1 MEPVD
6 WHVRFEM
13 AQPQQAT
20 ETRLAE
26 QAPEGFVCESSAL
39 VRRRSGG
46 ECWGNDHPVNI
57 RLSIPVFF
65 ARYYVTI
72 VAGKERRSRE
82 RLASEY
88 KKHSLLKVGNVLFI
102 VAVQIVCCVALL
114 YAGLSALTA
123 VL

>member
-1 MEPVD
+1 MERMD
-6 WHVRFEM
+6 WQGRSKM
-13 AQPQQAT
+13 AQPQQAMKA
-20 ETRLAE
+20 RLAE
-26 QAPEGFVCESSAL
+26 ETPEGIECEPSVL
-39 VRRRSGG
+39 VRKSPSG
-46 ECWGNDHPVNI
+46 ESWENDHPVNI

-88 KKHSLLKVGNVLFI
+88 RKHSSLKVGNVIVI
-102 VAVQIVCCVALL
+102 VAVQIVCCIALL

-123 VL
+123 IL

>member
-1 MEPVD
+1 MT
-6 WHVRFEM
+6 
-13 AQPQQAT
+13 QPQQAL

-26 QAPEGFVCESSAL
+26 QTPEGFECESSAL
-39 VRRRSGG
+39 VRKSPGG
-46 ECWGNDHPVNI
+46 EGWGNDHPVNI

-88 KKHSLLKVGNVLFI
+88 KKHSLMKCGNLLAIVSLQIICCLALLFI
-102 VAVQIVCCVALL
+102 
-114 YAGLSALTA
+114 GLSALTL

>member
-6 WHVRFEM
+6 WHVRFKM

-26 QAPEGFVCESSAL
+26 QTPEGFECESSAL
-39 VRRRSGG
+39 VRKSPGG